1 MALDGRDGNSGLSYL
16 TDATRNIEGGRRIEL
31 KGMKFEEEIG
41 YDDDQQFG
49 SRSLISVNS

>member
-1 MALDGRDGNSGLSYL
+1 MALDGRDGNSRLSFL
-16 TDATRNIEGGRRIEL
+16 TDATRNIEGGCRIEL

-49 SRSLISVNS
+49 SRSLSSVNS